1 MPATEQRHTLM
12 SALAELHAL
21 ADGGDRDSLA
31 GLRDRLQAQRLRVLV
46 VGEAKRGKS
55 TLVNALLGREILPV
69 GVTPLTA
76 VATTVTHATA
86 EHAEAAF
93 LDGRTASF
101 PLAELPDLV
110 TERGNP
116 GNRRQIATV
125 TVGLD
130 APILACGV
138 ELVDTPGTGSVHEHN
153 TTAADSALPTMDAAV
168 FVLAADP
175 PVSASE
181 RDLLARVAG
190 LSVTRFVVLNKADYL
205 DDAGL
210 AEALDFTV
218 RVVADAAS
226 EPARIYPLSARAALT
241 AAGDAGFAK
250 FAADFGSYLETGRAA
265 DLERSV
271 AAQLGRLT
279 RSLLDEVMLAR
290 RVTQLRGGEAAGRV
304 AAFAA
309 RLDAVTERR
318 RDAEDLAAAESRRML
333 AELNDAAERE
343 TARLNAQHDTEIG
356 RVLAGE
362 LGAAAPAEIERQG
375 RALLT
380 GLTREA
386 VETWRQDRRDR
397 LERGLD
403 RLEARLAGELNT
415 ELDAVRGAAAE
426 LLGLDLAVPGPG
438 QRLAA
443 DLRFF
448 YTLREDVG
456 QAELLAG
463 AVRRRLPGEFGRR
476 RARDYLRR
484 EAQNLAGSQVG
495 RSRADL
501 QYRLAEATRKLI
513 RAMHRRY
520 AEGTGRLQAALATAA
535 QLGEV
540 TAAEAGQRDRELARR
555 EDALRGV
562 AARLPADW

>member
-1 MPATEQRHTLM
+1 VPATEQRHTLM
-12 SALAELHAL
+12 SALAELDAL
-21 ADGGDRDSLA
+21 ADRGDRDMLA

-76 VATTVTHATA
+76 VATTVTHAAA
-86 EHAEAAF
+86 EHVEAAF

-101 PLAELPDLV
+101 PLAELQDLV
-110 TERGNP
+110 TERGNS
-116 GNRRQIATV
+116 GNHRQVATV

-130 APILACGV
+130 APILTCGV

-153 TTAADSALPTMDAAV
+153 TAAADSALPTMDAAV
-168 FVLAADP
+168 FVLTADP

-210 AEALDFTV
+210 AEALDFTA
-218 RVVADAAS
+218 RVVADAG

-250 FAADFGSYLETGRAA
+250 FAADFGSYLESGRAA

-271 AAQLGRLT
+271 AAQLRRRT
-279 RSLLDEVMLAR
+279 RSLLDEVTVAR
-290 RVTQLRGGEAAGRV
+290 RAAQMRGGEAAGRV

-309 RLDAVTERR
+309 RLDAVQERR
-318 RDAEDLAAAESRRML
+318 QDAEDLAAAESRRML
-333 AELNDAAERE
+333 AELNEAAETE
-343 TARLNAQHDTEIG
+343 AARLNAQLDTEIAG
-356 RVLAGE
+356 MLAGA

-375 RALLT
+375 RARLA
-380 GLTREA
+380 GLTRDA
-386 VETWRQDRRDR
+386 VETWRQDQRDR

-403 RLEARLAGELNT
+403 RLETRLAGELNS

-438 QRLAA
+438 RRLAA

-456 QAELLAG
+456 QSELLAG
-463 AVRRRLPGEFGRR
+463 AVRRRLPGELGRR

-484 EAQNLAGSQVG
+484 EAWNLAGSQVG
-495 RSRADL
+495 RARADV
-501 QYRLAEATRKLI
+501 QYRLAEATRQLT
-513 RAMHRRY
+513 RAMHRRS
-520 AEGTGRLQAALATAA
+520 AEGTGRLQAALVTAA
-535 QLGEV
+535 QLREV

-562 AARLPADW
+562 AARLPADS

>member
-1 MPATEQRHTLM
+1 M
-12 SALAELHAL
+12 
-21 ADGGDRDSLA
+21 
-31 GLRDRLQAQRLRVLV
+31 
-46 VGEAKRGKS
+46 
-55 TLVNALLGREILPV
+55 
-69 GVTPLTA
+69 
-76 VATTVTHATA
+76 
-86 EHAEAAF
+86 
-93 LDGRTASF
+93 
-101 PLAELPDLV
+101 
-110 TERGNP
+110 
-116 GNRRQIATV
+116 
-125 TVGLD
+125 
-130 APILACGV
+130 
-138 ELVDTPGTGSVHEHN
+138 HEHN
-153 TTAADSALPTMDAAV
+153 TAAADSALPTMDAAV
-168 FVLAADP
+168 FVLTADP

-181 RDLLARVAG
+181 RDLLAQVAG

-210 AEALDFTV
+210 AEALDFTA
-218 RVVADAAS
+218 RVVANAAG
-226 EPARIYPLSARAALT
+226 EPARIYPMSARAALT

-250 FAADFGSYLETGRAA
+250 FAADFGSYLESGRAA

-279 RSLLDEVMLAR
+279 RSLLDEVTLAR
-290 RVTQLRGGEAAGRV
+290 RAAQLRGGEAAGRV

-309 RLDAVTERR
+309 RLDAVQERR
-318 RDAEDLAAAESRRML
+318 QDAEDLAAAESRRML
-333 AELNDAAERE
+333 AELNEAAERE
-343 TARLNAQHDTEIG
+343 TARLNAQLDIEID
-356 RVLAGE
+356 RMLAGQ

-375 RALLT
+375 RAGLA
-380 GLTREA
+380 GLTRDA

-403 RLEARLAGELNT
+403 RLETRLAGELNT

-463 AVRRRLPGEFGRR
+463 AVRRRLPGELGRR
-476 RARDYLRR
+476 RARDYLHR
-484 EAQNLAGSQVG
+484 EARNLAGSQVG
-495 RSRADL
+495 RARADL
-501 QYRLAEATRKLI
+501 QYRLAEATRQLI

-535 QLGEV
+535 QLREV

-562 AARLPADW
+562 ATRLPADC

>member
-1 MPATEQRHTLM
+1 VPATEQRHTLM
-12 SALAELHAL
+12 SALAELAAL
-21 ADGGDRDSLA
+21 AHGDDRDALA
-31 GLRDRLQAQRLRVLV
+31 GLRDRLQAKRLRVLV

-76 VATTVTHATA
+76 VATTVTHAAA

-168 FVLAADP
+168 FVLTADP

-218 RVVADAAS
+218 RVVADAAG

-290 RVTQLRGGEAAGRV
+290 RAAQLRGGEAAGRV

-318 RDAEDLAAAESRRML
+318 QDAEDLAAAESRRML
-333 AELNDAAERE
+333 AELNEAAERE
-343 TARLNAQHDTEIG
+343 TARLNAQLDAEIG

-375 RALLT
+375 RARLT
-380 GLTREA
+380 GLTRDA

-403 RLEARLAGELNT
+403 RLEDRLADELNT

-463 AVRRRLPGEFGRR
+463 AVRRRLPGELGRR

-495 RSRADL
+495 RARADL

-555 EDALRGV
+555 EDALRGL
-562 AARLPADW
+562 ATRLPADC

>member
-1 MPATEQRHTLM
+1 VPATEQRHTLM

-356 RVLAGE
+356 RVLVGE

>member
-318 RDAEDLAAAESRRML
+318 RDAEDLAVAESRRML

-356 RVLAGE
+356 RVLVGE

-535 QLGEV
+535 QLREV

>member
-356 RVLAGE
+356 RVLVGE

>member
-12 SALAELHAL
+12 SALAELDAL
-21 ADGGDRDSLA
+21 ADGSDRDTLA

-55 TLVNALLGREILPV
+55 TLVNALLGREILPA

-76 VATTVTHATA
+76 VATTVTYAAA
-86 EHAEAAF
+86 ERAEAAF
-93 LDGRTASF
+93 LDGRTAGFS
-101 PLAELPDLV
+101 LAELPDLV

-116 GNRRQIATV
+116 GNRRQVATV

-130 APILACGV
+130 APVLACGV

-153 TTAADSALPTMDAAV
+153 TAAADSALPTMDAAV
-168 FVLAADP
+168 FVLTADP

-210 AEALDFTV
+210 AEALDFTA
-218 RVVADAAS
+218 RVVADAAG
-226 EPARIYPLSARAALT
+226 EPARIYPLSARTALT

-271 AAQLGRLT
+271 AAHLRRLA
-279 RSLLDEVMLAR
+279 RSLLDAVTLAR
-290 RVTQLRGGEAAGRV
+290 RAAQMRGGKAAGRV

-309 RLDAVTERR
+309 RLDAVQERR
-318 RDAEDLAAAESRRML
+318 QYAEDLAAAESRRML
-333 AELNDAAERE
+333 TELNEAAEPE
-343 TARLNAQHDTEIG
+343 AARLNAQLDTEIG
-356 RVLAGE
+356 SMLAGA

-375 RALLT
+375 RARLAE
-380 GLTREA
+380 LTRDA
-386 VETWRQDRRDR
+386 VETWRQDQRDR
-397 LERGLD
+397 LERGLE
-403 RLEARLAGELNT
+403 RLETRLAGELNT
-415 ELDAVRGAAAE
+415 ELDAVRGAAAD

-484 EAQNLAGSQVG
+484 EARNLAGSQVG
-495 RSRADL
+495 RARGDL
-501 QYRLAEATRKLI
+501 QYRLAEATRQLI

-535 QLGEV
+535 QLREV
-540 TAAEAGQRDRELARR
+540 TAADAGQRDRELARR

-562 AARLPADW
+562 VARVPTDS